1 MDHVLPI
8 FYVHIIT
15 SPHINFIKSD
25 WFTQNIDN
33 WKEINKQKR
42 AYKEAKEKFPFVEV
56 KMCHGWRNGDSMATF
71 LCLMSSHHFW
81 SPLAVFLGE
90 TLPSHKASI
99 HLRVQISCHVVNFP
113 PFQVHAKVFSSF
125 IIIKK
130 IWALLTFNAKEML
143 SSHLKIF
150 AAKCGRCYD
159 RKGSIDCKSEHTF
172 TELI

>member
-1 MDHVLPI
+1 MP
-8 FYVHIIT
+8 
-15 SPHINFIKSD
+15 
-25 WFTQNIDN
+25 WFEKCMVTQ
-33 WKEINKQKR
+33 WLH
-42 AYKEAKEKFPFVEV
+42 F
-56 KMCHGWRNGDSMATF
+56 
-71 LCLMSSHHFW
+71 CLMSSRHLW
-81 SPLAVFLGE
+81 SPLAVFLGK
-90 TLPSHKASI
+90 TLPSHKASL

-113 PFQVHAKVFSSF
+113 PFQAHAKVFSRF

-130 IWALLTFNAKEML
+130 RLALLTFNAKEML